1 MYQLRITDT
10 IPDFDAWRRAF
21 DGYERVR
28 ADNGVLAYRVMRS
41 VTDPTEVT
49 IELDFADVARTLAY
63 VGVLEK
69 IWSTAGSRGVSV
81 AHGTP
86 TVHEV
91 VVAKAID
98 PATSEA
104 AGSHVAQSI

>member
-1 MYQLRITDT
+1 M
-10 IPDFDAWRRAF
+10 
-21 DGYERVR
+21 R

-41 VTDPTEVT
+41 VADPTEVT
-49 IELDFADVARTLAY
+49 IELDFADVAHTQAY

-69 IWSTAGSRGVSV
+69 IWSTAGSRRVSA

-98 PATSEA
+98 PAASGT